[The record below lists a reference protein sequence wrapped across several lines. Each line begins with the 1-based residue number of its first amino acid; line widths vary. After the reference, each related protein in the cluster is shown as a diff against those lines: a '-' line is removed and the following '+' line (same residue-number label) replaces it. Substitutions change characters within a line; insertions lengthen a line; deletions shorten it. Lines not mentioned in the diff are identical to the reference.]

1 MARSDKKST
10 KCMLHVSY
18 GNECLNIHKYI
29 IMYFNTNSAIYFSQP
44 ILKIASK
51 GNESKIKT
59 K

>member
-10 KCMLHVSY
+10 KCMLSY
-18 GNECLNIHKYI
+18 GNKCLNIHKYI